1 MQDDTQGASVV
12 LKLNQQQQEL
22 LERAV
27 QKGVAANQADLVRLA
42 LREYADMLAAG
53 RITKGYAGALK

>member
-1 MQDDTQGASVV
+1 MQEHEIV

-22 LERAV
+22 LERTV
-27 QKGVAANQADLVRLA
+27 QKGIAANQADLVRLA
-42 LREYADMLAAG
+42 LREYAEMVASG

>member
-1 MQDDTQGASVV
+1 MQEHEIV

-22 LERAV
+22 LERTV
-27 QKGVAANQADLVRLA
+27 QKGIAASQADLVRLA
-42 LREYADMLAAG
+42 LREYAEMLATG